1 MEIFS
6 ADKVEAVETYPFT
19 NSKTNQVSIEK
30 LERILNWV
38 EQSCIKKSKH
48 TKTWKTKFKNTKNL
62 SRKSNRSKIWSRQSK
77 HKTSTSTRERRNSY
91 LKSFF
96 ISSSLFKQLK
106 QCKKVSTRDR
116 GKEREREREREKGK
130 EKVKEK
136 EKEKEK
142 KREREREREKEKE
155 SEREIL
161 LWKDELYRQTT

>member
-1 MEIFS
+1 M
-6 ADKVEAVETYPFT
+6 
-19 NSKTNQVSIEK
+19 
-30 LERILNWV
+30 
-38 EQSCIKKSKH
+38 
-48 TKTWKTKFKNTKNL
+48 

-116 GKEREREREREKGK
+116 GKEREREREREREKGK

-161 LWKDELYRQTT
+161 L